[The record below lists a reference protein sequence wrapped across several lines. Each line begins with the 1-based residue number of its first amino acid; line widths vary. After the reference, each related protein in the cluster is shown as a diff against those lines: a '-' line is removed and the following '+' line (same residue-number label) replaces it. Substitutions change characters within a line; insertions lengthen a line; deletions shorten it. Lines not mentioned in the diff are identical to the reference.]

1 MEPQE
6 YRRHFELED
15 NHWWFR
21 ARRGLAL
28 RILAKYRIGRPPRRL
43 LDAGCGTGANLLALA
58 DPDFSGKSFG
68 PPFSE
73 GRKRG
78 ELSPFAGEGK
88 PANFAFGCDL
98 SEDALRFCRRRGILN
113 LARADVVKLPYK
125 EGSFDLATLFD
136 VLYHKAIRSD
146 LAVLE
151 EVRRVLRPG
160 GLCLITDSALPILHS
175 PHDAAFGARERYTK
189 KGLGTRVKKAGLEIL
204 KITYFYMIPFPVVF
218 LIRKGQGLQRRAWA
232 DPQSDL
238 SPVPELLNAAL
249 TKIMGW
255 EAALAVRLNLPV
267 GSSVV
272 CLARKN

>member
-1 MEPQE
+1 VEPQE

-15 NHWWFR
+15 THWWFR

-43 LDAGCGTGANLLALA
+43 LDAGCGTGANLLALSNGGMA
-58 DPDFSGKSFG
+58 RG
-68 PPFSE
+68 P
-73 GRKRG
+73 
-78 ELSPFAGEGK
+78 
-88 PANFAFGCDL
+88 AFGCDL
-98 SEDALRFCRRRGILN
+98 SEEALRFCRRRGILN
-113 LARADVVKLPYK
+113 LARADVLKLPYK
-125 EGSFDLATLFD
+125 NGIFDLVTLFD

-189 KGLGTRVKKAGLEIL
+189 KSLGTRVKKAGLEIL
-204 KITYFYMIPFPVVF
+204 KITYFFMIPFPVVF
-218 LIRKGQGLQRRAWA
+218 LIRKGQGLQRRAWSH
-232 DPQSDL
+232 PQSDL
-238 SPVPELLNAAL
+238 SPVPERLNAAL

-255 EAALAVRLNLPV
+255 EAVLAVRLNLPI